1 MSFLGHFIQWIGLFQ
16 KKLPFNK
23 TIDALNQ
30 VDDIEPKTRPKT
42 DLVKKTDTTTRSQN
56 TKEPSVWV

>member
-1 MSFLGHFIQWIGLFQ
+1 MSFLGDFIQRIGLFQ

-23 TIDALNQ
+23 TIDTLNQ
-30 VDDIEPKTRPKT
+30 VDDIEPKTSPKS
-42 DLVKKTDTTTRSQN
+42 DFVKKIDTTTRSQN

>member
-1 MSFLGHFIQWIGLFQ
+1 MSFFSDFIQRISLFQ

-23 TIDALNQ
+23 TIDTLNQ

-42 DLVKKTDTTTRSQN
+42 DLVKKIDTTTRSHN
-56 TKEPSVWV
+56 TKEPSVRV